1 MLCRWRKER
10 ELPEEGENLGMG
22 PLKYDK
28 KLNNLAHAS
37 YTHGSVSYNVNIKV
51 ELKAIEWEVM
61 NL

>member
-1 MLCRWRKER
+1 LCRWRKES

-37 YTHGSVSYNVNIKV
+37 YMEASHIMLI
-51 ELKAIEWEVM
+51 LKWS
-61 NL
+61 LRQ